1 MSQFSKALLVSIAT
15 IGFAATAAATEPV
28 QLAKQIL
35 KVADVRGGFV
45 LHLGCGDGSLTAPL
59 AADARYVVHGM
70 DGDSDNVAAA
80 RKRIAEA
87 GLETQATVEHFSGDV
102 LPFIDNLANL
112 AVINDP
118 GHVSMNEIDRVLA
131 PGGVMISLQPSASSL
146 RPRQK
151 PRPKEIDH
159 WTHYMHGPDGNAVAM
174 DALVGPPRRLQ
185 WLAGPAV
192 ARHHD
197 VTASISAVVSDG
209 PRIYYIIDEG
219 PPSLMNFP
227 PDWKLVARDAF
238 NGVLLWKRP
247 IPTWA
252 NYLRP
257 FRSGP
262 PQLPRRLVAVDGKI
276 YVTLGLDA
284 PVSILDAATGEPL
297 QLLEETRGADEVLAI
312 GDVLLVVTC
321 DLQDQSDEAAR
332 RGVPPADS
340 PRSLMAVSVETGKV
354 LWKNGGMD
362 TAKLRPMT
370 VAATA
375 HCAVFQRG
383 TEVVCVNMENG
394 NETWTFDH
402 APLEPETVP
411 PKKPA
416 KGKPAKKSARKKRSV
431 FGAPFFAPTIVICKQ
446 DGVVLASDR
455 GKLTSLSLD
464 QGKPLWSC
472 PSPPDFHAPADVFL
486 ADGLVWSGIFATHGR
501 DPQTGDVKRT
511 IDIAGLLTPGHHARC
526 YRNKATHRFV
536 IADKRGM
543 EYLDLTG
550 KQHSRNNWVRG
561 VCQYGVMPCNG
572 MTYVPPNACCCYAG
586 AILRGFTALLPDGD
600 TPSKSSDVVEQG
612 LAFGESLNSRL
623 LTLGSSWSTYRGDIL
638 RSGATAAS
646 IPVSLE
652 KVWDVKNGGKLTAP
666 VVAGGRVFVA
676 SVDDRRIT
684 TLDEQTGRQLWTFA
698 AGGRIDTPPTVHHG
712 NLLFGSNDGWVY
724 CLRVADGKLAW
735 RFRAAPEDRRTMVD
749 NQLESVW
756 PVHGNVLVMEG
767 VAYFAAGRS
776 VYLDGGIWLYG
787 VDAVTG
793 RKMYDTRVF
802 VPHDEAPTKTFTM
815 AGARPDI
822 LVSDGKYIY
831 LQQIKFDTELNR
843 QEGLGQHLMTN
854 SGLTD
859 DTWFYRTFWRLGY
872 GDVYDFPFSYIK
884 HDLQIPFG
892 QLLVFDD
899 RTVCGLQTFMSPSIV
914 PSGAVPSSRG
924 CLLFGDPNQP
934 FMPDKTTSP
943 ASDYPRKATRPKT
956 PVDHK
961 WTAELPFQARAMLL
975 ASNALFVGGWP
986 DDGTAMELYAARAG
1000 ERAGCLWVFS
1010 TDDGRKIAER
1020 HLESSPVF
1028 DGMAA
1033 GNGRLFV
1040 SLKNGKVVCLGKDQP

>member
-1 MSQFSKALLVSIAT
+1 MKQLSKTLCVSIAVLE
-15 IGFAATAAATEPV
+15 FAAIAAAVEPA
-28 QLAKQIL
+28 QLAEQIL
-35 KVADVRGGFV
+35 DATDMRGGFV
-45 LHLGCGDGSLTAPL
+45 LHLGCGDGALTACL
-59 AADARYVVHGM
+59 AADDRYVVHGM
-70 DGDSDNVAAA
+70 DGDAANVAKA
-80 RKRIAEA
+80 RKRIANA
-87 GLETQATVEHFSGDV
+87 GLEAQATVEHFSGDV
-102 LPFIDNLANL
+102 LPFIDNLVNL
-112 AVINDP
+112 VVADDL
-118 GHVSMNEIDRVLA
+118 GKVSMREIDRVLA
-131 PGGVMISLQPSASSL
+131 PGGAMISLQSSASSL
-146 RPRQK
+146 QPLEK

-159 WTHYMHGPDGNAVAM
+159 WTHYMHGPDGNAVAA

-262 PQLPRRLVAVDGKI
+262 PQLPRRLVAVGGK
-276 YVTLGLDA
+276 VFATLELDA
-284 PVSILDAATGEPL
+284 PVSILDATSGETL
-297 QLLEETRGADEVLAI
+297 RVFEETRGADEILVI
-312 GDVLLVVTC
+312 GDVLLVVTN
-321 DLQDQSDEAAR
+321 DLQERSDEAAR
-332 RGVPPADS
+332 RGVPPAES
-340 PRSLMAVSVETGKV
+340 PRLLMAVSAETGQV
-354 LWKNGGMD
+354 LWKKSGTD
-362 TAKLRPMT
+362 TAKFQPMT
-370 VAATA
+370 VAAA
-375 HCAVFQRG
+375 ANCAVFQRG
-383 TEVVCVNMENG
+383 TEVVCVNAGTG
-394 NETWTFDH
+394 NETWTFDL
-402 APLEPETVP
+402 ASSNPQTAP

-416 KGKPAKKSARKKRSV
+416 KGKSAKKPARKKKSI
-431 FGAPFFAPTIVICKQ
+431 FGAPFFAPTIVICEQ

-455 GKLTSLSLD
+455 GKLTALSLD
-464 QGKPLWSC
+464 RGQPLWSC

-501 DPQTGDVKRT
+501 DPQTGEVKRT
-511 IDIAGLLTPGHHARC
+511 IDISGLLTPGHHARC

-543 EYLDLTG
+543 EYFDLTG
-550 KQHSRNNWVRG
+550 QQHARNNWVRG

-586 AILRGFTALLPDGD
+586 VILRGFTALLPHGN
-600 TPSKSSDVVEQG
+600 TPSKSSAVLEQG
-612 LAFGESLNSRL
+612 PAYGVSTKADTMANE
-623 LTLGSSWSTYRGDIL
+623 WPTYRGDIL
-638 RSGATAAS
+638 RSGATSAS
-646 IPVSLE
+646 IPVSL
-652 KVWDVKNGGKLTAP
+652 KKTWDAKIGGKLTAP
-666 VVAGGRVFVA
+666 VVGGGRVFVA
-676 SVDDRRIT
+676 SVNDRRIT
-684 TLDEQTGRQLWTFA
+684 ALDEKAGAQSWAFT
-698 AGGRIDTPPTVHHG
+698 AGGRVDTPPTLHHG
-712 NLLFGSNDGWVY
+712 TLLFGSNDGWVY
-724 CLRVADGKLAW
+724 CLSAVDGQLAW

-749 NQLESVW
+749 SQLESVW
-756 PVHGNVLVMEG
+756 PVHGNVLVMGG

-787 VDAVTG
+787 VDTVTG

-802 VPHDEAPTKTFTM
+802 VPHEEAPTRTFTM
-815 AGARPDI
+815 AGARPDV

-843 QEGLGQHLMTN
+843 QEGLGRHLMTN

-884 HDLQIPFG
+884 HDLQVPFG

-899 RTVCGLQTFMSPSIV
+899 RAVCGLQTFMSPGIV
-914 PSGAVPSSRG
+914 PSGAAPSSRG
-924 CLLFGDPNQP
+924 CLLFADANQP
-934 FMPDKTTSP
+934 FTPDKKTSP
-943 ASDYPRKATRPKT
+943 TTDYPVKVTRPKT

-961 WTAELPFQARAMLL
+961 WTVKVPFQARAMLL
-975 ASNALFVGGWP
+975 ADNALFVGGWP
-986 DDGTAMELYAARAG
+986 DDGPAAELYAARAG
-1000 ERAGCLWVFS
+1000 DKAGYLWIIS
-1010 TDDGRKIAER
+1010 PDDGKKIAEQK
-1020 HLESSPVF
+1020 LESSPVF

-1033 GNGRLFV
+1033 ASERLFV
-1040 SLKNGKVVCLGKDQP
+1040 SLKNGKLVCFGK